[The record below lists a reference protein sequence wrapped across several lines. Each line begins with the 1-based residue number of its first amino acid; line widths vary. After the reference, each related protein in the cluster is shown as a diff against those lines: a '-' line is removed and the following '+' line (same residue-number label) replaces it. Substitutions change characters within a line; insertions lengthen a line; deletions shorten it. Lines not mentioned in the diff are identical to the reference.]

1 MELLTALTI
10 GFLGSF
16 HCIGMCGPI
25 AVALP
30 VPKSSNIVFFSGRVL
45 YNFGRLISYGIM
57 GLLFGFL
64 GKGFVAWGYQQSLSI
79 ALGVI
84 IIILLVI
91 PAKYKNKFLGMNL
104 ILKITE
110 PLKRSIGKL
119 FKRTSLPSFLLIGF
133 LNGFLPCGFVYIG
146 LAGAAATGS
155 PVTGMLFMILFGLGT
170 VPAMLAV
177 SLFGKLISLNVRK
190 KITRAI
196 PVLAFMLALIFIFR
210 GLNLGIPYLSPKMMG
225 PKTMMHQPYGKY
237 NLFNCSQGKSFE
249 YKNNISNTTYL

>member
-1 MELLTALTI
+1 MPCRYQNPPI
-10 GFLGSF
+10 SF
-16 HCIGMCGPI
+16 
-25 AVALP
+25 
-30 VPKSSNIVFFSGRVL
+30 SSTGRVL

-91 PAKYKNKFLGMNL
+91 PAKYKNKFLGMNI

-155 PVTGMLFMILFGLGT
+155 PVTGMLFMVLFGLGT

-196 PVLAFMLALIFIFR
+196 PVLAFMLALIFILR

-225 PKTMMHQPYGKY
+225 TKTMMHHT
-237 NLFNCSQGKSFE
+237 E
-249 YKNNISNTTYL
+249 

>member
-25 AVALP
+25 ALALP
-30 VPKSSNIVFFSGRVL
+30 VPKSSNIIFFSGRVL
-45 YNFGRLISYGIM
+45 YNAGRLIAYGLM

-64 GKGFVAWGYQQSLSI
+64 GKGFVVWGYQQSLSI

-84 IIILLVI
+84 ILVLLFI
-91 PAKYKNKFLGMNL
+91 PAKYKNKFLGMNI
-104 ILKITE
+104 ILKVTE
-110 PLKRSIGKL
+110 PLKRLIGSL
-119 FKRTSLPSFLLIGF
+119 FKRNNLLSFLLIGF

-146 LAGAAATGS
+146 LAGAIAAGS

-177 SLFGKLISLNVRK
+177 SLFGKLINLNIRRK
-190 KITRAI
+190 ISRAV
-196 PVLAFMLALIFIFR
+196 PVFAFMLALIFILR
-210 GLNLGIPYLSPKMMG
+210 GMNLGIPYLSPKMMG
-225 PKTMMHQPYGKY
+225 TKTTMHH
-237 NLFNCSQGKSFE
+237 SE
-249 YKNNISNTTYL
+249 

>member
-1 MELLTALTI
+1 MELITALTI

-30 VPKSSNIVFFSGRVL
+30 LPKSSNIVFFTGRVL
-45 YNFGRLISYGIM
+45 YNSGRLISYGIM

-64 GKGFVAWGYQQSLSI
+64 GKGFVVWGYQQSLSI

-84 IIILLVI
+84 IIILIVI
-91 PAKYKNKFLGMNL
+91 PAKYKNRFLGMNI
-104 ILKITE
+104 ILQVTE

-119 FKRTSLPSFLLIGF
+119 FKRTSLLSFLLIGF

-155 PVTGMLFMILFGLGT
+155 PVTGLLFMVLFGLGT
-170 VPAMLAV
+170 VPAMLTV
-177 SLFGKLISLNVRK
+177 SLFGKLISLNIRR

-196 PVLAFMLALIFIFR
+196 PVLAFTLALIFILR

-225 PKTMMHQPYGKY
+225 TKTMMH
-237 NLFNCSQGKSFE
+237 
-249 YKNNISNTTYL
+249 NTK

>member
-30 VPKSSNIVFFSGRVL
+30 VPRSSNIVFFSGRVL

-91 PAKYKNKFLGMNL
+91 PAKYKNKFLGMNI

-146 LAGAAATGS
+146 LAGAAATGA
-155 PVTGMLFMILFGLGT
+155 PVTGMLFMVLFGLGT

-190 KITRAI
+190 KISRAI
-196 PVLAFMLALIFIFR
+196 PVLAFMLALIFILR

-225 PKTMMHQPYGKY
+225 TKTMMMHH
-237 NLFNCSQGKSFE
+237 E
-249 YKNNISNTTYL
+249 

>member
-91 PAKYKNKFLGMNL
+91 PAKYKNKFLGMNI

-155 PVTGMLFMILFGLGT
+155 PVTGMLFMVLFGLGT

-190 KITRAI
+190 KISRAI
-196 PVLAFMLALIFIFR
+196 PVLAFMLALIFILR

-225 PKTMMHQPYGKY
+225 NKTMMMHHM
-237 NLFNCSQGKSFE
+237 E
-249 YKNNISNTTYL
+249 

>member
-45 YNFGRLISYGIM
+45 FNFGRLISYGIM

-91 PAKYKNKFLGMNL
+91 PAKYKNRFLGMNI

-146 LAGAAATGS
+146 LAGAAATGA
-155 PVTGMLFMILFGLGT
+155 PVTGMLFMVLFGLGT

-190 KITRAI
+190 KISRAI
-196 PVLAFMLALIFIFR
+196 PVLAFMLALIFILR

-225 PKTMMHQPYGKY
+225 TKTMMMHH
-237 NLFNCSQGKSFE
+237 E
-249 YKNNISNTTYL
+249 

>member
-91 PAKYKNKFLGMNL
+91 PAKYKNKFLGMNI

-155 PVTGMLFMILFGLGT
+155 PITGMLFMVLFGLGT

-190 KITRAI
+190 KISRAI
-196 PVLAFMLALIFIFR
+196 PVLAFMLALIFILR

-225 PKTMMHQPYGKY
+225 TKTMMRHM
-237 NLFNCSQGKSFE
+237 E
-249 YKNNISNTTYL
+249 

>member
-57 GLLFGFL
+57 GLAFGFL

-91 PAKYKNKFLGMNL
+91 PAKYKNKFLGMN
-104 ILKITE
+104 IIMKVTE

-155 PVTGMLFMILFGLGT
+155 PVTGMLFMVLFGLGT

-190 KITRAI
+190 KISRAI
-196 PVLAFMLALIFIFR
+196 PVLAFMLALIFILR

-225 PKTMMHQPYGKY
+225 NKTMMMHHM
-237 NLFNCSQGKSFE
+237 E
-249 YKNNISNTTYL
+249 